1 MISFLTD
8 LLSSNILIDRLVSLV
23 MLVIDKVGASV
34 QSDSVGIP
42 GKIGV
47 NHMMNSNKYGD

>member
-8 LLSSNILIDRLVSLV
+8 LLSSNILTDRLVSLV

-34 QSDSVGIP
+34 ESDSVGIP
-42 GKIGV
+42 GQMGV
-47 NHMMNSNKYGD
+47 NHMNINKHGD